1 MPFSSVIRPQLIVS
15 LVIALAVSAGF
26 NATSAQSVAVPHAQG
41 TSQVRLKPEKVL
53 TFDLG
58 ALDTLDALG
67 APVSGVPKATLPAYL
82 SKYDKASYEKI
93 GTLFEPDYETV
104 NAADPDLIIVG
115 DRSRAKYSEL
125 AKIASTIDLSLDQKD
140 ILKSAIGNVRLLGRI
155 FGKEAEAE
163 ARIAKLEKS
172 VADVRQAGSR
182 AGKGLIILTTGGKMS
197 AYGPGS
203 RFGLI
208 HDALGIQPAVDGLA
222 VTTHGQAVTA
232 EFILKT
238 NPDWLFVLDRD
249 SAVDQAGGSA
259 KTVLDNELVAQTTA
273 WKKGQVVY
281 LDPVNWYLTGGG
293 LTAMQASVDQI
304 AQALAQARP

>member
-26 NATSAQSVAVPHAQG
+26 NAASAQSAAVPHAQG

-58 ALDTLDALG
+58 ALDTLDALR

-93 GTLFEPDYETV
+93 GMLFEPDYETV

-115 DRSRAKYSEL
+115 DRSRAKYTEL
-125 AKIASTIDLSLDQKD
+125 AKIAPTIDLSLDQKD

-155 FGKEAEAE
+155 FDKEAEAE
-163 ARIAKLEKS
+163 TRIAKLEKS
-172 VADVRQAGSR
+172 VADVRQTGSH
-182 AGKGLIILTTGGKMS
+182 AGKGLIVLTTGGKMS

-208 HDALGIQPAVDGLA
+208 HDALGIQPTVDGLA
-222 VTTHGQAVTA
+222 VTTHGQAISA
-232 EFILKT
+232 EFILKA

-249 SAVDQAGGSA
+249 SAVGQAGRSA
-259 KTVLDNELVAQTTA
+259 KTVLDNKLVAQTTA

-281 LDPVNWYLTGGG
+281 LDPVNWYLIAGG